1 MTQQQIALLE
11 LAFVGGLG
19 AVLFIAGILIKVFT
33 DKKNSRCTSKTV
45 GKVVRHSFMGD
56 GRMAPVI
63 EYEVGGA
70 KYTCKKRFAGIKIV
84 HSTRLDEP
92 EAWEDEK
99 GYLHVRTGILS
110 NMRQLAGRESCRICV
125 SSHRRYGLS
134 GLRWRF
140 TTIPMIR
147 GKVTLMLRLTMPFWD
162 MCFLLREQASL
173 FLGSCCIFFMYK
185 EK

>member
-11 LAFVGGLG
+11 LALVGGLG

-63 EYEVGGA
+63 EYEVIHA
-70 KYTCKKRFAGIKIV
+70 KKDLLGLKKYIAQGWMNLRHGKTKRDICM
-84 HSTRLDEP
+84 S
-92 EAWEDEK
+92 
-99 GYLHVRTGILS
+99 
-110 NMRQLAGRESCRICV
+110 GRESCRICV

-162 MCFLLREQASL
+162 VCFLLREQASL